1 MLGKNGEIVREL
13 ANKEEDLRSWKP
25 KVLRTQVDKETEMK
39 KRREE
44 SFFRCVSRSHS
55 LDYLKQKR
63 RYK

>member
-13 ANKEEDLRSWKP
+13 ANKEDLRSWKP

-44 SFFRCVSRSHS
+44 SFFRCVSRSRS